1 VESSSAVIIG
11 ISGTVLALDCGTGD
25 EVWRT
30 SLKGSDFVNA
40 VLHEDCVYAATK
52 GELFCLDRTTGTI
65 RWRNALTG
73 LGRGLVTIAS
83 SGGGSAA
90 MEEKRRRDQAAIA
103 AGSAGVAAS
112 G

>member
-1 VESSSAVIIG
+1 MESSSAVIIG
-11 ISGTVLALDCGTGD
+11 ISGTVLALDCGSGN

-40 VLHEDCVYAATK
+40 VLHDDCVYAATK
-52 GELFCLDRTTGTI
+52 GELFCLDRTTGAI
-65 RWRNALTG
+65 RWRNGLTG

-83 SGGGSAA
+83 SGDGTAA
-90 MEEKRRRDQAAIA
+90 MEEKRRRDEAAA
-103 AGSAGVAAS
+103 ATSAGVAAS

>member
-1 VESSSAVIIG
+1 MESSSAVIIG
-11 ISGTVLALDCGTGD
+11 ISGTVLALDCGTGN

-40 VLHEDCVYAATK
+40 VLHDDCVYAATK
-52 GELFCLDRTTGTI
+52 GELFCLDRTTGAI
-65 RWRNALTG
+65 RWRNALAG

-83 SGGGSAA
+83 SGGETAA
-90 MEEKRRRDQAAIA
+90 MEEKRRRDEAAA
-103 AGSAGVAAS
+103 AASAGVAAS

>member
-1 VESSSAVIIG
+1 MKSSSAVIIG
-11 ISGTVLALDCGTGD
+11 ISGTVLALDCDTGI

-40 VLHEDCVYAATK
+40 VLQDDCVYAATK
-52 GELFCLDRTTGTI
+52 GELFCLDRTTGAL
-65 RWRNALTG
+65 RWRNGLPG

-83 SGGGSAA
+83 SGGETAV
-90 MEEKRRRDQAAIA
+90 MEEKRRRDEAAA
-103 AGSAGVAAS
+103 AAASAGAAAS